1 MVHGTRFSIL
11 NGLVLNFAQFDK
23 LGRTSTTKCQLDKG
37 NQAGYLIKSKT
48 RLCHQS
54 TLFQIK
60 CCKSMFRE
68 SLVTEPIQKQKQ
80 LESVSA
86 YNHNT
91 KFET

>member
-1 MVHGTRFSIL
+1 
-11 NGLVLNFAQFDK
+11 
-23 LGRTSTTKCQLDKG
+23 
-37 NQAGYLIKSKT
+37 
-48 RLCHQS
+48 
-54 TLFQIK
+54 
-60 CCKSMFRE
+60 MFRE